1 MTSQPQIVQ
10 PPRIAVRLVNLFS
23 SDKEAETIEGDLQEE
38 YTHIASKRGAP
49 FARRWYWRQT
59 AKTIAHL
66 AGTAYRTAP
75 WSTTSAIAGG
85 FLLRRLA
92 ARFVEPAIFAV
103 IDRYQIFE
111 HHFSTYKFLAST
123 GIDIGH
129 ILVFLFVGCVVA
141 LGAKGREMVATMML
155 GFIFGAMAVVAVLVM
170 VSRTG
175 DDAFLWRLTWYVVD
189 SFAVVIGGGII
200 RTRRSTA
207 TVRSAVA

>member
-1 MTSQPQIVQ
+1 MTSQPQIVP

-23 SDKEAETIEGDLQEE
+23 SDEEAESIEGDLLEE
-38 YTHIASKRGAP
+38 YTHIASKWGTP

-59 AKTIAHL
+59 AKTIVHL

-111 HHFSTYKFLAST
+111 HHFSTYRFLAST

-155 GFIFGAMAVVAVLVM
+155 GLIFGAMAVTAVLVM
-170 VSRTG
+170 VSRSG
-175 DDAFLWRLTWYVVD
+175 DDAFVWRLTWYFAD
-189 SFAVVIGGGII
+189 SFALVLGGAIV
-200 RTRRSTA
+200 RTH
-207 TVRSAVA
+207 RSAATAKPAIA

>member
-1 MTSQPQIVQ
+1 MTSQPQIVP
-10 PPRIAVRLVNLFS
+10 PPRVAVRLVNLFS
-23 SDKEAETIEGDLQEE
+23 SDEEAESIEGDLLEE
-38 YTHIASKRGAP
+38 YTHIASKWGAP

-75 WSTTSAIAGG
+75 WSTTAAIVGG

-111 HHFSTYKFLAST
+111 YHFSTYRFLAST

-129 ILVFLFVGCVVA
+129 ILVFLFVGCIVA
-141 LGAKGREMVATMML
+141 LGAKGREMVATMTL
-155 GFIFGAMAVVAVLVM
+155 GLIFGAMVVFAFLVE
-170 VSRTG
+170 VTRTG
-175 DDAFLWRLTWYVVD
+175 GDAFQWRLTWYFAD
-189 SFAVVIGGGII
+189 SLAVVIGGAIV
-200 RTRRSTA
+200 RTRRLAATA
-207 TVRSAVA
+207 KPSIA

>member
-155 GFIFGAMAVVAVLVM
+155 GFIFSAMAVVAVLVM

>member
-1 MTSQPQIVQ
+1 MTSQPQNVQ

-23 SDKEAETIEGDLQEE
+23 SDEEAESIEGDLLEE
-38 YTHIASKRGAP
+38 YTHIASKRGAS

-66 AGTAYRTAP
+66 AGTAYHTAP
-75 WSTTSAIAGG
+75 WSTTAAIVGG

-111 HHFSTYKFLAST
+111 HHFSTYRFLAST

-141 LGAKGREMVATMML
+141 LGAKGREMVATMTL

-175 DDAFLWRLTWYVVD
+175 DDAFLWRLTWNFAD
-189 SFAVVIGGGII
+189 SFAVVIGGAIV
-200 RTRRSTA
+200 RARRSVA
-207 TVRSAVA
+207 TVRPSIA

>member
-23 SDKEAETIEGDLQEE
+23 SDEEAETIEGDLLEE
-38 YTHIASKRGAP
+38 YTHITSEHGAT

-59 AKTIAHL
+59 AKTIVHL
-66 AGTAYRTAP
+66 AGTAYRIAP

-103 IDRYQIFE
+103 IDRYQIFV
-111 HHFSTYKFLAST
+111 HHFSTYRFLAST

-155 GFIFGAMAVVAVLVM
+155 GLIFGAMAVTAVLVM
-170 VSRTG
+170 VSRSG
-175 DDAFLWRLTWYVVD
+175 DDAFVWRLTWYFAD
-189 SFAVVIGGGII
+189 SFALVLGGAIV
-200 RTRRSTA
+200 RTH
-207 TVRSAVA
+207 RSAATARPAIA

>member
-1 MTSQPQIVQ
+1 MTSQPQIVP

-23 SDKEAETIEGDLQEE
+23 SDEEAESIEGDLLEE
-38 YTHIASKRGAP
+38 YTHIASKWGTP

-59 AKTIAHL
+59 AKTIVHL
-66 AGTAYRTAP
+66 AGIAYRTAP
-75 WSTTSAIAGG
+75 WSTTAAIAGG

-111 HHFSTYKFLAST
+111 HHFSTYRFLAST

-155 GFIFGAMAVVAVLVM
+155 GLIFGAMAVTAVLVM
-170 VSRTG
+170 VSRSG
-175 DDAFLWRLTWYVVD
+175 DDAFVWRLTWYFAD
-189 SFAVVIGGGII
+189 SFALVLGGAIV
-200 RTRRSTA
+200 RTH
-207 TVRSAVA
+207 RSAATAKPAIA

>member
-1 MTSQPQIVQ
+1 MTSQSQIVQ
-10 PPRIAVRLVNLFS
+10 PPRIAVRLVSLFS
-23 SDKEAETIEGDLQEE
+23 SDKEAETIEGDLLEE
-38 YTHIASKRGAP
+38 YTHITSEHGAT

-111 HHFSTYKFLAST
+111 HHFSTYRFLAST

-155 GFIFGAMAVVAVLVM
+155 GLIFGAMAVTAVLVM
-170 VSRTG
+170 VSRSG
-175 DDAFLWRLTWYVVD
+175 DDAFVWRLTWYFAD
-189 SFAVVIGGGII
+189 SFALVLGGAIV
-200 RTRRSTA
+200 RTH
-207 TVRSAVA
+207 RSAATARPAIA